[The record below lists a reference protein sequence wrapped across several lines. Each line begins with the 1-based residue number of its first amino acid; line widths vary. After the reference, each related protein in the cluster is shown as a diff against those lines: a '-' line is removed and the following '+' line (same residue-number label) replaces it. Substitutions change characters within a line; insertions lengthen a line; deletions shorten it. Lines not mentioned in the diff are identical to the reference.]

1 MSIRDIYLETSIGC
15 KLSLKDVRH
24 VQNIHLNLIFI
35 SKLDDDGYINQFSEG
50 KWKLTKGTL
59 VLAKERK

>member
-1 MSIRDIYLETSIGC
+1 MGIRDIYLETSIDY

-35 SKLDDDGYINQFSEG
+35 SKLDDVNIYVSIILILMITNKIKND
-50 KWKLTKGTL
+50 
-59 VLAKERK
+59 